1 MDFDILNDKTF
12 FLYAAHNYSNP
23 QCTGI
28 EDFYDDLK
36 SIKYLKRLFNRY
48 LNKGELKINLISN
61 HLILL
66 ANVFSVEA
74 SVRMLFFKLEEEY
87 WSILKP
93 LLIHF
98 DYLPE
103 IVRGIGKNG
112 DINTV
117 DINLDTEIIKR
128 LRGK

>member
-28 EDFYDDLK
+28 EDFNDDLK
-36 SIKYLKRLFNRY
+36 YIKYLKRLFNRY

>member
-36 SIKYLKRLFNRY
+36 SVKYLKRLFNRY
-48 LNKGELKINLISN
+48 LNKSELKLNLISN
-61 HLILL
+61 HIILL
-66 ANVFSVEA
+66 SNVFSVEV
-74 SVRMLFFKLEEEY
+74 SVRMLFFKLEEKY
-87 WSILKP
+87 WPILKP
-93 LLIHF
+93 LLIQF

-103 IVRGIGKNG
+103 VVRGIGKYG

-117 DINLDTEIIKR
+117 DIELDPGVIQK
-128 LRGK
+128 LRGN

>member
-48 LNKGELKINLISN
+48 LNRGELKLNLISN
-61 HLILL
+61 HIILL
-66 ANVFSVEA
+66 SNVFSVEV
-74 SVRMLFFKLEEEY
+74 SVRMLFFKLEKEY

-93 LLIHF
+93 ILIHF
-98 DYLPE
+98 NYLPE
-103 IVRGIGKNG
+103 VVRGIGKHGN
-112 DINTV
+112 INTV
-117 DINLDTEIIKR
+117 DIKLDSGIIEQ
-128 LRGK
+128 LRKN

>member
-1 MDFDILNDKTF
+1 M
-12 FLYAAHNYSNP
+12 
-23 QCTGI
+23 
-28 EDFYDDLK
+28 K

-48 LNKGELKINLISN
+48 LNKGELKLNLISN

-66 ANVFSVEA
+66 TNVFSVEA

-93 LLIHF
+93 LLLHF

-117 DINLDTEIIKR
+117 DINLDIEVIKK

>member
-87 WSILKP
+87 W
-93 LLIHF
+93 
-98 DYLPE
+98 
-103 IVRGIGKNG
+103 R
-112 DINTV
+112 
-117 DINLDTEIIKR
+117 
-128 LRGK
+128 